1 MRFKTL
7 PYKKS
12 RKEATASKLRSAER
26 RLKKEREKYPLL
38 VDWIIEQQPTAEE
51 KVDRQLDNWHKWC
64 QEARNR
70 QAQVWRKSR
79 AILYGLTSRDR
90 AKFLEYWNNSNF
102 PGDPEYFIYA
112 INKFIDGIVAIEAG
126 VI

>member
-1 MRFKTL
+1 MRFKIL

-12 RKEATASKLRSAER
+12 RKEVTASKLRSAER

-51 KVDRQLDNWHKWC
+51 KVDCQLDDWHKWC

-70 QAQVWRKSR
+70 QAQAWRNSR
-79 AILYGLTSRDR
+79 AILYGLTSRER

-102 PGDPEYFIYA
+102 PGDPGYFIYA
-112 INKFIDGIVAIEAG
+112 VNKFIDGKVD
-126 VI
+126 

>member
-7 PYKKS
+7 PYKKL

-51 KVDRQLDNWHKWC
+51 KVDCQLDDWHKWC

-70 QAQVWRKSR
+70 QAQAWRKSR

-102 PGDPEYFIYA
+102 PGDPGYFMYA
-112 INKFIDGIVAIEAG
+112 VNKFIDGKVE
-126 VI
+126 

>member
-1 MRFKTL
+1 MRFKIL

-51 KVDRQLDNWHKWC
+51 KVGRQLDDWHKWC

-70 QAQVWRKSR
+70 QAQGWRKSR
-79 AILYGLTSRDR
+79 AILYSLTSRDR

-102 PGDPEYFIYA
+102 PGDPGYFIYA
-112 INKFIDGIVAIEAG
+112 LRKFIDGK
-126 VI
+126 VIDLT